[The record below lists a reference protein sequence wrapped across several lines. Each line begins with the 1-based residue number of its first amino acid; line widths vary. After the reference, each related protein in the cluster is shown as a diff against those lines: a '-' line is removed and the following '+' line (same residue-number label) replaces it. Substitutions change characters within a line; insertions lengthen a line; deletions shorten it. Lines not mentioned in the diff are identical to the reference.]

1 MKLVWWMRGGLQLD
15 DAYLLG
21 REDQEIFNDI
31 IKENLDTAK
40 EIGQPFW
47 QDYFLSKAG
56 FPDIVYPA
64 FLTISIAC

>member
-15 DAYLLG
+15 DAYLLS

-40 EIGQPFW
+40 KINQPFW
-47 QDYFLSKAG
+47 
-56 FPDIVYPA
+56 
-64 FLTISIAC
+64 

>member
-21 REDQEIFNDI
+21 RDDQEIFNDI

-47 QDYFLSKAG
+47 
-56 FPDIVYPA
+56 
-64 FLTISIAC
+64 